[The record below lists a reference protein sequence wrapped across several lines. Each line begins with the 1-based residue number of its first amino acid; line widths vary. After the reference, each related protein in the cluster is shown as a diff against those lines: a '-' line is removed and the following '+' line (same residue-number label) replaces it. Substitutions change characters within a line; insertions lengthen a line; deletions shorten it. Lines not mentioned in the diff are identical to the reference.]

1 MSCKENLCSTTSDVA
16 WMRCVCRMYCAAH
29 PAIFKCRVHGKHV
42 TMRIQWVWCYY
53 IFIMKTDWATFP
65 NRNSFSKITA
75 YKGTCVLFTVQKTNK
90 FVVFLS
96 APVEDGGAREIQIWY
111 ELLNKGV
118 WDWRKRP
125 NNGDN
130 RRDQQNVWYF
140 GCYITYYYKW
150 NRNGRGCR
158 RTGTDKLDNFWR
170 WTFGYVMRC
179 CVRSSRTV
187 NDILHALNFN

>member
-1 MSCKENLCSTTSDVA
+1 MSDHFRRRMNAMCLQDVLCGAPSHFQMPSAWETRDDAHSVGLMLLHFYYENRLSNVSETEIA
-16 WMRCVCRMYCAAH
+16 
-29 PAIFKCRVHGKHV
+29 
-42 TMRIQWVWCYY
+42 
-53 IFIMKTDWATFP
+53 FP
-65 NRNSFSKITA
+65 KITA
-75 YKGTCVLFTVQKTNK
+75 YKGTCVVFTVQKTNK

-96 APVEDGGAREIQIWY
+96 APVEDEGAREIQIWY

-187 NDILHALNFN
+187 NDHFACFEF